1 VTARPVSGDGIDV
14 AEVGLAL
21 GLREVA
27 LGDLGRARDDPR
39 GCHGDGPHGIRA
51 ARLEVGVDQVGLGLR
66 LGLLPPG
73 QGRRALLRRSGGTRL
88 GRVIALHENLLSR
101 GFRSVSST
109 HRGIDYQV
117 AFIDDT

>member
-1 VTARPVSGDGIDV
+1 VTACPVSGDGIDV

-21 GLREVA
+21 GLCEVA
-27 LGDLGRARDDPR
+27 LGDLGGARDDPGGR
-39 GCHGDGPHGIRA
+39 DGDALNGIRA

-73 QGRRALLRRSGGTRL
+73 QGRRELLRWSGGTHL

-101 GFRSVSST
+101 GFRSVRIYPRT
-109 HRGIDYQV
+109 H
-117 AFIDDT
+117 